1 MKVLLFITYC
11 HFLNFIRNKA
21 ALFIFC
27 IFPVIIFSI
36 FGSLWGI
43 NSGYIFFLLSGV
55 IGMNILSDG
64 LSSAGPLIKESYD
77 SGLIKYFNKQLFN
90 PVLYFIGFILCRIGI
105 LITIMLLLCLT
116 NDLLFDNKVTG
127 TNIINF
133 IIGILIGMFIFSFMG
148 LILTFSGIKIGA
160 NTTIVNFINYFILFS
175 SNVFYPAD
183 SFNETIGFIGNMLPL
198 NPILKILREGHF
210 SPILL
215 IWITIPVIL
224 FLFMIK
230 KIKFSR

>member
-1 MKVLLFITYC
+1 
-11 HFLNFIRNKA
+11 
-21 ALFIFC
+21 
-27 IFPVIIFSI
+27 
-36 FGSLWGI
+36 
-43 NSGYIFFLLSGV
+43 
-55 IGMNILSDG
+55 
-64 LSSAGPLIKESYD
+64 
-77 SGLIKYFNKQLFN
+77 
-90 PVLYFIGFILCRIGI
+90 
-105 LITIMLLLCLT
+105 MLLLCLT

-148 LILTFSGIKIGA
+148 LILTFSGIKMGA

-198 NPILKILREGHF
+198 NPILKILREGYF